1 MPLDILEKLQSLL
14 NPSFWYIF
22 GFLIQFP
29 TVRHW
34 FLKTW
39 CRSSIFRIEL
49 LVPLICYFPKENLRK
64 LRDFKEEKKYFKVP
78 FDFYEQNFKG
88 TINIP
93 VVWHFLS
100 FLREILWSWIGVWL
114 IKMPKELTTD
124 PEIVSYFSILLV
136 RQETKTSPGP
146 TSLQFYFPYF
156 DT

>member
-64 LRDFKEEKKYFKVP
+64 LRDFKEEKKNFKVP

-146 TSLQFYFPYF
+146 TSLQFSFPYF

>member
-14 NPSFWYIF
+14 NPSFWFIF
-22 GFLIQFP
+22 GFFIQFP

-64 LRDFKEEKKYFKVP
+64 LRDFKEDKKYFKVS

-100 FLREILWSWIGVWL
+100 FLVKHLEDILEHTLHNGRLKTLFCKKAFETL
-114 IKMPKELTTD
+114 IMI
-124 PEIVSYFSILLV
+124 IVN
-136 RQETKTSPGP
+136 
-146 TSLQFYFPYF
+146 FYFCILIL
-156 DT
+156 